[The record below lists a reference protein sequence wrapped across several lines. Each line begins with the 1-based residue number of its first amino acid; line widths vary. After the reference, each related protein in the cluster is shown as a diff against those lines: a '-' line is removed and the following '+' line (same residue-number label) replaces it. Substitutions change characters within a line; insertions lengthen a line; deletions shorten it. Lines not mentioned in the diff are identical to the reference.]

1 MPARS
6 KWHRKDQ
13 VAEAVGGGWARWRI
27 WLIAAGAGLLSVLL
41 FDAFRVLLAEVR
53 FSEVMR
59 QMEAEPLQDLLLALL
74 ATAVSYL
81 VLTGYDLSAMKYA
94 DVQIRRSTVLLTSFI
109 AYALGNTV
117 GLGVLT
123 GGAVRMRLYSA
134 AGIETNKVAQVIA
147 FNASAFTFGTAA
159 FGAAGLLWGA
169 EGVAQLA
176 HMPAWLLRVIAAGV
190 LFGII
195 SFVALSARRREV
207 MLAWRWKVRLPPA
220 KLAVQQLVISALDL
234 LASAAALW
242 FLLPPGAVDPAA
254 YMAWYSIALVLGL
267 LSHVPGGL
275 GVFEAVILLACGD
288 RAPVEQ
294 ILSALVLY
302 RVIYYFL
309 PLVVAATLLAAYEV
323 RSGIAAPIGRAAV
336 RLSPML
342 LATMTFIGGGWL
354 LVSGV
359 TPVSAHATD
368 MLALRVP
375 LTLVEASHFIG
386 SVTGF
391 AMIVIARGLLHRLDA
406 AWWAAFVLALVA
418 AVLAMPKGFALIQA
432 CYLVVLAV
440 LLYLSRAQF
449 ERRSALFSNPLRGVW
464 LISVVWMV
472 AATVFLLLF
481 VYRRVD
487 YTSELWWQFEFNA
500 NAPRSLRA
508 MMGVM
513 VAGLGVALWQLLR
526 PSPGAPALPSNAE
539 LDRANGILRTQP
551 CVEANLALM
560 GDKHLLFSAQGN
572 AFIMYGRQGRSWIS
586 LSDPVGRSSE
596 WPELIWRFI
605 ELATDHGGRA
615 TFYQV
620 RGESLPLY
628 LDAGLRAFKLGEY
641 AYVPLQGFT
650 IKGAKRSH
658 LRQAI
663 NRGERDGL
671 EFVLIPPVEVPALLP
686 QLQTVS
692 DAWLE
697 GHDTREKGFSLGSFD
712 PDYLSRQPCAIVRQ
726 QGQIVA
732 FANILYTDL
741 KQEASIDLM
750 RQLPFAPPGTMDFLF
765 TRLMLHF
772 QSAGYERFGLGMA
785 PMSGMANHELAPRWH
800 RFGRLLFDHGE
811 TFYNFR
817 GLRSFKDKFDPVWEP
832 RYLIAGGGLAPLLTL
847 ADVAALISGGLVPHS
862 PRARAVENERRSR
875 TMYVWRG

>member
-1 MPARS
+1 M
-6 KWHRKDQ
+6 
-13 VAEAVGGGWARWRI
+13 AETAGGGWAKWRI
-27 WLIAAGAGLLSVLL
+27 WLIAAGAGLISLL
-41 FDAFRVLLAEVR
+41 LYDAFRVLLAEVHAA
-53 FSEVMR
+53 EVMR
-59 QMEAEPLQDLLLALL
+59 QMAAKPLHDLLLALL
-74 ATAVSYL
+74 ATALSYL

-94 DVQIRRSTVLLTSFI
+94 EVQIRRSTVLLTSFI

-123 GGAVRMRLYSA
+123 GGAVRMRLYTA
-134 AGIETNKVAQVIA
+134 AGVDANKVAQVIA
-147 FNASAFTFGTAA
+147 FNASAFMFGTAA

-169 EGVAQLA
+169 EEVAHLA
-176 HMPAWLLRVIAAGV
+176 HMPAWLLRVIAVAV
-190 LFGII
+190 LLAVLGFI
-195 SFVALSARRREV
+195 ALSARRREV
-207 MLAWRWKVRLPPA
+207 LIAWRWNVRLPPA
-220 KLAVQQLVISALDL
+220 RLAIQQLVISALDL
-234 LASAAALW
+234 LASAATLW
-242 FLLPPGAVDPAA
+242 FLLPDGAVDPAA
-254 YMAWYSIALVLGL
+254 FIAWYSIALVLGI

-275 GVFEAVILLACGD
+275 GVFEAVILLACRN
-288 RAPVEQ
+288 RAPPEQ

-302 RVIYYFL
+302 RVIYYL
-309 PLVVAATLLAAYEV
+309 VPLVVAALLLAAYEV
-323 RSGIAAPIGRAAV
+323 RAGIAAPIGRAAV

-342 LATMTFIGGGWL
+342 LATLTFIAGGWL
-354 LVSGV
+354 LISGV
-359 TPVSAHATD
+359 TPASAQATD

-375 LTLVEASHFIG
+375 LTLVEASHFLG

-406 AWWAAFVLALVA
+406 AWWAAFVLAIIA

-449 ERRSALFSNPLRGVW
+449 DRRSALFSTPLRGVW

-472 AATVFLLLF
+472 AATVFLLFF

-487 YTSELWWQFEFNA
+487 YTTELWWQFEFDA
-500 NAPRSLRA
+500 HAPRSLRA
-508 MMGVM
+508 MVGVV
-513 VAGLGVALWQLLR
+513 VAGLGIALWQLLR
-526 PSPGAPALPSNAE
+526 PSAGVPSLPGPEVLERASSIVRAQPSA
-539 LDRANGILRTQP
+539 
-551 CVEANLALM
+551 EANLALM
-560 GDKHLLFSAQGN
+560 GDKHLLFSTQGN

-586 LSDPVGRSSE
+586 LFDPVGRPSE

-641 AYVPLQGFT
+641 AYVQLQEFT
-650 IKGAKRSH
+650 TKGSKRAH

-671 EFVLIPPVEVPALLP
+671 EFFIAQPAEIPGLMPELRV
-686 QLQTVS
+686 VS

-697 GHDTREKGFSLGSFD
+697 DQEAREKGFSLGTFH
-712 PDYLSRQPCAIVRQ
+712 PAYVSRQPFALVRQ
-726 QGQIVA
+726 QGQLVA
-732 FANILYTDL
+732 FANLLCTQI
-741 KQEASIDLM
+741 KNEASVDLM
-750 RQLPFAPPGTMDFLF
+750 RQLPLAPPGTMDFLF
-765 TRLMLHF
+765 TKLMLHF
-772 QSAGYERFGLGMA
+772 QAEGFQRFGLGMA
-785 PMSGMANHELAPRWH
+785 PMSGMASHELAPRWH

-817 GLRSFKDKFDPVWEP
+817 GLRGFKDKFDPVWEP
-832 RYLIAGGGLAPLLTL
+832 RYLVAGGGLTPLLTL
-847 ADVAALISGGLVPHS
+847 ADVAALISGGL
-862 PRARAVENERRSR
+862 
-875 TMYVWRG
+875 RGIIAK

>member
-1 MPARS
+1 MT
-6 KWHRKDQ
+6 
-13 VAEAVGGGWARWRI
+13 EAAGGGWAKWRI
-27 WLIAAGAGLLSVLL
+27 WLIAAGAGLISLL
-41 FDAFRVLLAEVR
+41 LYDAFRVLLAEVHV
-53 FSEVMR
+53 SDVMR
-59 QMEAEPLQDLLLALL
+59 QMAAEPLRDLVFALL

-94 DVQIRRSTVLLTSFI
+94 EVTIRRSTVLLTSFI

-123 GGAVRMRLYSA
+123 GGAVRMRLYTA
-134 AGIETNKVAQVIA
+134 AGIEANKVAQVIA
-147 FNASAFTFGTAA
+147 FNASAFMFGTAA

-169 EGVAQLA
+169 EGVAELA
-176 HMPAWLLRVIAAGV
+176 HMPAWLLRVIAGAV
-190 LFGII
+190 LFAVLG
-195 SFVALSARRREV
+195 FVALSARSREV
-207 MLAWRWKVRLPPA
+207 MIAWRWKVRLPPA

-254 YMAWYSIALVLGL
+254 FMAWYAIALVLGL

-275 GVFEAVILLACGD
+275 GVFEAVILLACND
-288 RAPVEQ
+288 RAPVAQ

-302 RVIYYFL
+302 RVIYYL
-309 PLVVAATLLAAYEV
+309 VPLVLAAVLLATYEV

-342 LATMTFIGGGWL
+342 LATMTFIAGGWL

-359 TPVSAHATD
+359 TPASAQAVD

-391 AMIVIARGLLHRLDA
+391 AMIVIARSLLHRLDA
-406 AWWAAFVLALVA
+406 AWWAAFVLAIVA
-418 AVLAMPKGFALIQA
+418 AILAMPKGFALIQA
-432 CYLVVLAV
+432 CYLVMLAV
-440 LLYLSRAQF
+440 LLYMSRAQF
-449 ERRSALFSNPLRGVW
+449 DRRSALFSNPLRGVW
-464 LISVVWMV
+464 LISVVWVV
-472 AATVFLLLF
+472 AATVLLLFF

-487 YTSELWWQFEFNA
+487 YTTELWWQFEFDA

-508 MMGVM
+508 MVGVM
-513 VAGLGVALWQLLR
+513 VAGLGFALWQLLR
-526 PSPGAPALPSNAE
+526 PSSGAPSLPSQDE
-539 LDRANGILRTQP
+539 IERASNIVRTQP
-551 CVEANLALM
+551 SAEANLALM
-560 GDKHLLFSAQGN
+560 GDKHLLFSAPGN

-586 LSDPVGRSSE
+586 LFDPVGRPAE
-596 WPELIWRFI
+596 WQELIWRFI

-641 AYVPLQGFT
+641 AYVQLQEFT
-650 IKGAKRSH
+650 IKGSKRSH

-671 EFVLIPPVEVPALLP
+671 EFSIAQPAEVSALLP
-686 QLQTVS
+686 ELRVVS

-697 GHDTREKGFSLGSFD
+697 GQEAREKGFSLGTFD
-712 PDYLSRQPCAIVRQ
+712 PPFITRQPFALVRQ
-726 QGQIVA
+726 QGQLVA
-732 FANILYTDL
+732 FANLLGTQL
-741 KQEASIDLM
+741 KSEASVDLM
-750 RQLPFAPPGTMDFLF
+750 RQLPLAPPGTMDFLF
-765 TRLMLHF
+765 IKLMLHF
-772 QSAGYERFGLGMA
+772 QSEGFQRFGLGMA
-785 PMSGMANHELAPRWH
+785 PMSGMASHELAPRWH

-817 GLRSFKDKFDPVWEP
+817 GLRGFKDKFDPVWEP
-832 RYLIAGGGLAPLLTL
+832 RYLVTGGGLAPLLTL
-847 ADVAALISGGLVPHS
+847 ADVAALISGGL
-862 PRARAVENERRSR
+862 
-875 TMYVWRG
+875 RGMIAK